1 MSVLEVSRPKIPMF
15 QKIRIFSLFPFF
27 SALCLNMLDAW
38 SKYILSHISF
48 KHIIL
53 QVRKINFIFYLWCFN
68 IVQSVVFKNSSKWA
82 KILEFMTNFWWFRW
96 KMNRLNVLE
105 EIVCFTVLLQSG
117 MKLDWSIPFLIAGT
131 VSILNFPDLFPPED
145 SR

>member
-1 MSVLEVSRPKIPMF
+1 MVF
-15 QKIRIFSLFPFF
+15 YYDQ
-27 SALCLNMLDAW
+27 W
-38 SKYILSHISF
+38 SSKSG
-48 KHIIL
+48 
-53 QVRKINFIFYLWCFN
+53 RN
-68 IVQSVVFKNSSKWA
+68 FKNLSL
-82 KILEFMTNFWWFRW
+82 INFWWFRW

-105 EIVCFTVLLQSG
+105 EIVCFTVLVQSG

>member
-53 QVRKINFIFYLWCFN
+53 QVRKINFIFYLWCF
-68 IVQSVVFKNSSKWA
+68 IMISGLQKVVE
-82 KILEFMTNFWWFRW
+82 ILRI
-96 KMNRLNVLE
+96 NRLLT
-105 EIVCFTVLLQSG
+105 FGGSDG
-117 MKLDWSIPFLIAGT
+117 K
-131 VSILNFPDLFPPED
+131 
-145 SR
+145 